1 MAKVSVIIPSYGRP
15 EFLQKSIQSVLSQ
28 SFQDWELIVVD
39 DNGVGSVSQVQT
51 QTLLNEYRDDPRIH
65 YHIQEENR
73 GGSAARNIG
82 WKSASGEFICFLDND
97 DEFYPEKLKA
107 QVQSLERTG
116 LKMTVCRFDSFKNGI
131 KVRTSA
137 KIPEMDS
144 YLIPFALGKINFA
157 SGSTLMISKS
167 LLEKVDGY
175 DETFRR
181 KQDVELMIRLLVEES
196 LHVDDQ
202 ILVRLNID
210 DRANIPAVE
219 NFKKFQ
225 NLFNLKFKKLFE
237 SFPQKAQQEMKQYE
251 IKELAKVALWN
262 KEWKLFLK
270 IYFSRDLNFIKKTS
284 LAIDLVGKFIT
295 YYLK

>member
-15 EFLQKSIQSVLSQ
+15 EFLQKSIQSVLRQ
-28 SFQDWELIVVD
+28 SFQGWELIVVD
-39 DNGVGSVSQVQT
+39 DNGLGSVSQVQT
-51 QTLLNEYRDDPRIH
+51 QTLLNEYRHDPRIR
-65 YHIQEENR
+65 YLIQEENR

-97 DEFYPEKLKA
+97 DEFYPEKLTA
-107 QVQSLERTG
+107 QFQSLERTG
-116 LKMTVCRFDSFKNGI
+116 LKMTVCRFDSFKNGQ
-131 KVRTSA
+131 KVRTSPKVPA
-137 KIPEMDS
+137 LES

-175 DETFRR
+175 DESFRR
-181 KQDVELMIRLLVEES
+181 KQDVELMIRLLEEEK

-210 DRANIPAVE
+210 DRTNIPSVE

-225 NLFNLKFKKLFE
+225 NLFNLKFHNLFE
-237 SFPQKAQQEMKQYE
+237 TFPQKAQREIKQYE
-251 IKELAKVALWN
+251 ITELAKVALWN
-262 KEWKLFLK
+262 KDWKLFLRL
-270 IYFSRDLNFIKKTS
+270 FFTGGLNFTTQFN
-284 LAIDLVGKFIT
+284 LGTDLVQKFVT

>member
-39 DNGVGSVSQVQT
+39 DNGIGSVSQVQT

-116 LKMTVCRFDSFKNGI
+116 LKMTVCRFDSFKNGK
-131 KVRTSA
+131 KVRTSP
-137 KIPEMDS
+137 KVPEMDS

-167 LLEKVDGY
+167 LLEKVDGF

-181 KQDVELMIRLLVEES
+181 KQDVELMIRLLVQES

-210 DRANIPAVE
+210 DRANIPSVE

-225 NLFNLKFKKLFE
+225 NLFNLKFNSLFE
-237 SFPQKAQQEMKQYE
+237 TFPQKAQQEIKQYE
-251 IKELAKVALWN
+251 ITELAKVALWN
-262 KEWKLFLK
+262 KDWKLFLRL
-270 IYFSRDLNFIKKTS
+270 YFTGGLNFTTQFN
-284 LAIDLVGKFIT
+284 LGTDLVQKFVT

>member
-15 EFLQKSIQSVLSQ
+15 EFLQKAIQSVLSQ

-39 DNGVGSVSQVQT
+39 DNGIGSVSQVQT

-65 YHIQEENR
+65 YLIQDENR

-82 WKSASGEFICFLDND
+82 WKFASGEFICFLDND
-97 DEFYPEKLKA
+97 DEFYPEKLTA

-116 LKMTVCRFDSFKNGI
+116 LKMTVCRFDSFKNGK
-131 KVRTSA
+131 KVRTSP
-137 KIPEMDS
+137 KVPEMDS

-167 LLEKVDGY
+167 LLGKVDGY

-181 KQDVELMIRLLVEES
+181 KQDVELMIRLLLEES
-196 LHVDDQ
+196 LHVDNQ

-210 DRANIPAVE
+210 DRANIPSVE

-225 NLFNLKFKKLFE
+225 NLFNLKFNSLFE
-237 SFPQKAQQEMKQYE
+237 TFPQKAQQEIKQYE
-251 IKELAKVALWN
+251 ITELAKVALWN
-262 KEWKLFLK
+262 KDWKLFLRL
-270 IYFSRDLNFIKKTS
+270 YFTGGLNFTTQFN
-284 LAIDLVGKFIT
+284 LGTDLVQKFVT

>member
-28 SFQDWELIVVD
+28 SLQDWELIVVD

-82 WKSASGEFICFLDND
+82 WISASGKFICFLDND
-97 DEFYPEKLKA
+97 DEFYPEKLKT
-107 QVQSLERTG
+107 QVQSLESTG
-116 LKMTVCRFDSFKNGI
+116 LKMTVCRFDSFKNGK
-131 KVRTSA
+131 KVRTSP
-137 KIPEMDS
+137 KVPEMDS

-210 DRANIPAVE
+210 DRANIPSVE

-225 NLFNLKFKKLFE
+225 NLFNLKFNNLFE
-237 SFPQKAQQEMKQYE
+237 TFPQKAQQEIKQYE
-251 IKELAKVALWN
+251 ITELAKVALWN
-262 KEWKLFLK
+262 KDWRLFLRL
-270 IYFSRDLNFIKKTS
+270 YFTGGLNFTTQFN
-284 LAIDLVGKFIT
+284 LGADLVQKFVT

>member
-116 LKMTVCRFDSFKNGI
+116 LKMTVCRFDSFKNGK

-181 KQDVELMIRLLVEES
+181 KQDIELMIRLLVEES

-251 IKELAKVALWN
+251 ITELAKVALWN
-262 KEWKLFLK
+262 KEWKLFLR

>member
-82 WKSASGEFICFLDND
+82 WKSSSGEFICFLDND

-116 LKMTVCRFDSFKNGI
+116 LKMTVCRFDSFKNGK
-131 KVRTSA
+131 KVRTSP
-137 KIPEMDS
+137 KVPEMES

-251 IKELAKVALWN
+251 ITELAKVALWN
-262 KEWKLFLK
+262 KEWKLFLR

>member
-116 LKMTVCRFDSFKNGI
+116 LKMTVCRFDSFKNGK

-251 IKELAKVALWN
+251 ITELAKVALWN
-262 KEWKLFLK
+262 KEWKLFLR